1 MRDFDFS
8 EVENLA
14 ESLKAAPRKAVV
26 DARAVIQKGALNIK
40 QQLQR
45 EASGVA
51 HAPDLPRAITYD
63 TRETAAGIVA
73 EIGPLEGG
81 AGSLALL
88 YFGNSRSGPRLPDP
102 KIAVE
107 AEAPTI
113 ADYLGKIAGESL
125 G

>member
-1 MRDFDFS
+1 MADFDFS
-8 EVENLA
+8 EVEQLA
-14 ESLKAAPRKAVV
+14 DSLKAAPRKAVV
-26 DARAVIQKGALNIK
+26 EARAVMQKGLLNVK

-45 EASGVA
+45 EASGVK
-51 HAPDLPRAITYD
+51 HAPGFSRTITYD
-63 TRETAAGIVA
+63 THETATAIVG
-73 EIGPLEGG
+73 EVGPVKGG

-113 ADYLGKIAGESL
+113 AEFLAKVAGDSL